1 MALKA
6 APPVEAARTI
16 SRTRSWDAKLFV
28 QDVNPATGQQESKH
42 AWLISHDGTTSGSV
56 WYHDDQG

>member
-1 MALKA
+1 MAFKA
-6 APPVEAARTI
+6 APPVEAARSI
-16 SRTRSWDAKLFV
+16 PRTPSWNTKLLV

-42 AWLISHDGTTSGSV
+42 AWLISHDGMTFGSD